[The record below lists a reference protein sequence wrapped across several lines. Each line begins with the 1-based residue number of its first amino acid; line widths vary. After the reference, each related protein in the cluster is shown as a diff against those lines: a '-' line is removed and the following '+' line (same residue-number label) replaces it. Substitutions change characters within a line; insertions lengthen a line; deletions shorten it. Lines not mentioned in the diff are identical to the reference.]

1 MGAQETVL
9 PSPLFMVTVMQMPA
23 IAFPMVPVFSLFGAK
38 KATTPKMNP
47 QAMTSE
53 QTVPSTNI
61 PTGLPLRARRP
72 NRYTAMPRHGA
83 RRLNHAARAMN
94 EVA

>member
-9 PSPLFMVTVMQMPA
+9 PSPPFYGHSNA
-23 IAFPMVPVFSLFGAK
+23 DARDSLPHGSRFLPFGAK

-47 QAMTSE
+47 PAMTSE
-53 QTVPSTNI
+53 QTAPSTSI

-72 NRYTAMPRHGA
+72 NRYTAMPKQGA
-83 RRLNHAARAMN
+83 RRLNNAARAMN
-94 EVA
+94 EVG